1 MKFKEYAEQARTLAI
16 YPEDRGKEYVIFG
29 LIDEAGEVSEKVD
42 QEYGKSDIKDE
53 IGDTLWYL
61 ANTIEEFN
69 FKSMYEVIEYNRDEQ
84 ISEGQVYKEYAKIIL
99 QNTAQ
104 LAGKMKKVMRDENGE
119 YTDQKLEEIYLI
131 VQSVV
136 RSLIVLIKKM
146 GLTLD
151 ECMNAN
157 LDKLF
162 DRKDRG
168 VLKGDGDNR

>member
-1 MKFKEYAEQARTLAI
+1 MKFKEYAQQAKTLAI

-29 LIDEAGEVSEKVD
+29 LIDEAGEVSEKAD
-42 QEYGKSDIKDE
+42 QQASISDLKDE

-69 FKSMYEVIEYNRDEQ
+69 FNSMYEVIEYNRGMHV
-84 ISEGQVYKEYAKIIL
+84 SEGTVYKEYAKNTL
-99 QNTAQ
+99 QHASK
-104 LAGKMKKVMRDENGE
+104 LAGKMKKVMRDEDGE
-119 YTDQKLEEIYLI
+119 YTDQKLEDIYLI
-131 VQSVV
+131 LQSVV
-136 RSLIVLIKKM
+136 KSLIVLIKKT

-151 ECMNAN
+151 ECMEGN

-168 VLKGDGDNR
+168 VLKGDGDKR